1 MAKVTSKLQ
10 VTIPKAVADSH
21 GIEPGTELAFESAD
35 ETIRVRIL
43 DRRDGAVSDEADR
56 QARIRAFDES
66 TERQRARD
74 RSLTEAHP
82 ELVEAGGRGW
92 SRADLYGGR
101 GVAR

>member
-10 VTIPKAVADSH
+10 VTIPKAVADTH
-21 GIEPGTELAFESAD
+21 GITPGTELEFESAD

-43 DRRDGAVSDEADR
+43 DRRDRGTSDEADR
-56 QARIRAFDES
+56 RQRLRAFDEA
-66 TERQRARD
+66 TARQRARD
-74 RSLTEAHP
+74 RALTEAHP
-82 ELVEAGGRGW
+82 ELVEPGGRGW